1 MEQTADEIKRL
12 QGCINDLISVLALPA
27 LWSGYETSQIVS
39 TLLDVLL
46 GMLRLDFVYVRL
58 SEAIDG
64 TPIEAVRLAQHRNL
78 TVQPQ
83 EVGRVLTRWLTGD
96 PPTSPLVVPNPIG
109 EGEVSIA
116 PFRLGLQEEVGV
128 LVAGSWRADFPTEI
142 EKLLLRV
149 AANQAAIGLQEARRI
164 TDQNRTAEELEQQ
177 VVERTRQLTVANEEL
192 RREILERKRA
202 EQRLSAQYAVTRA
215 LAESDTLTHATPHL
229 LQAIGDGMEWEW
241 GALWIV
247 DREAGLLRCQSIWH
261 ARDIDSAEFDTMS
274 RAMTFTPGRGLP
286 GHVWQSAEP
295 TWIADATQNPHFVRA
310 AIAARV
316 GLCGAIAFPVL
327 LSGETLGVVE
337 FFSRTVRQ
345 PDEEQLATLSAIGSQ
360 IGQFIERKRAEAELR
375 ESESRYRHI
384 FQMAG
389 VSIWE
394 EDFSQVKA
402 AIDDLKAQGVRDF
415 RQYLATYPEF
425 VQQAISM
432 VKIIDVNDTTVKL
445 FEAQRKDEL
454 LVSLHKI
461 FLPETQEVF
470 TRELIAIAEGR
481 TNFESE
487 TVLQTL
493 KGDKRAVLVT
503 ITFPPQPAKLDSVLV
518 TLTDLTERKHAEEAL
533 RKAQVEL
540 AHVTRVMTMGELAA
554 SIAHEV
560 NQPLAAV
567 VTNGNACLRWLAGAT
582 PNLDEAREAV
592 GRIIRD
598 GKRAGEV
605 IGRIRALVKK
615 SGTEQAHLDL
625 NEVIREVVGLTQT
638 EIQKNG
644 VALRMEL
651 AADLPPVVGD
661 RVQLQQ
667 VFLNLVMNGI
677 EAMSA
682 VTDRA
687 RELVICSHQHESDQV
702 FVAVQDSGIGIDRE
716 NLEKI
721 FNAFYTTKSQGM
733 GMGLAISRSIV
744 ENHGGRLWA
753 VPHDGPG
760 ATLQF
765 TLLRYH

>member
-1 MEQTADEIKRL
+1 MENTADEIKRL
-12 QGCINDLISVLALPA
+12 QGCINDLLSVLALPA
-27 LWSGYETSQIVS
+27 IWSGHESAQIADI
-39 TLLDVLL
+39 LLDVLL
-46 GMLRLDFVYVRL
+46 GMLSLDFVYVRL

-64 TPIEAVRLAQHRNL
+64 APIEAVRVAQRRNL

-83 EVGRVLTRWLTGD
+83 EVGRALTRWLTGD

-192 RREILERKRA
+192 RKEILERKRA

-215 LAESDTLTHATPHL
+215 LAESDTLTQATPHL

-274 RAMTFTPGRGLP
+274 RERTFTPGRGLP

-295 TWIADATQNPHFVRA
+295 TWLADATQNPNFVRA

-316 GLCGAIAFPVL
+316 GLRGAIAFPVL

-375 ESESRYRHI
+375 ESERRYRHI

-432 VKIIDVNDTTVKL
+432 VKIIDVNDATVKL
-445 FEAQRKDEL
+445 FAAQRKEEL
-454 LVSLHKI
+454 LGSLHKI

-493 KGDKRAVLVT
+493 KGDKRAVLFT
-503 ITFPPQPAKLDSVLV
+503 ITFLPPPAKLDSVLV

-567 VTNGNACLRWLAGAT
+567 VTNGNACLRWLAGPT

-615 SGTEQAHLDL
+615 SATEQAHLDI

-644 VALRMEL
+644 VALRMDL
-651 AADLPPVVGD
+651 AADLPRVVGD

-682 VTDRA
+682 VTDRP
-687 RELVICSHQHESDQV
+687 RELLVRSRQHESAKV
-702 FVAVQDSGIGIDRE
+702 LVAIQDSGIGIDRH

-760 ATLQF
+760 ATVQF
-765 TLLRYH
+765 TLLPYH